1 LAKQGCSVHSIID
14 VTAKTIKN
22 FESLL
27 KLRDDIKKM
36 RDQGQTKLALA
47 IEKRKEVQ
55 THLDQL
61 SQCLKLV
68 LHEVNLQEETNNILL
83 VEMISELEASS
94 PCLHQPLNPEIPQ
107 DEDPLLS
114 ELISLVD
121 DSNPQDSFD
130 TLKEKMKKSLLSCER
145 KLADAVTVVKSLQY
159 QKNSK
164 ISVWL
169 TDPRNQS
176 IPTFDWLEKG
186 FTTYWPSDT
195 SLSPTKRD
203 FLLLSHIVFS
213 IHKRGAKLNKQI
225 TSVVTADVPSDHN
238 LPVTKKFEDTS
249 PSPPSVTTTN
259 PSSVISL
266 NSPIEKFDLNKATL
280 IMTVRRHGTF
290 KGSVHI
296 KLSPS
301 CNSQFIQK
309 LGKICFRTPK
319 QFSNLIEKV
328 SQIVAT
334 LKYFPFHNACSR
346 LNFRPFRACFC
357 LSQRSRTWQTS
368 PMMTCLAYR

>member
-1 LAKQGCSVHSIID
+1 
-14 VTAKTIKN
+14 
-22 FESLL
+22 
-27 KLRDDIKKM
+27 
-36 RDQGQTKLALA
+36 
-47 IEKRKEVQ
+47 
-55 THLDQL
+55 
-61 SQCLKLV
+61 
-68 LHEVNLQEETNNILL
+68 
-83 VEMISELEASS
+83 
-94 PCLHQPLNPEIPQ
+94 
-107 DEDPLLS
+107 
-114 ELISLVD
+114 
-121 DSNPQDSFD
+121 
-130 TLKEKMKKSLLSCER
+130 
-145 KLADAVTVVKSLQY
+145 
-159 QKNSK
+159 
-164 ISVWL
+164 
-169 TDPRNQS
+169 
-176 IPTFDWLEKG
+176 LEKG

-334 LKYFPFHNACSR
+334 LKYFPFHNACCR

>member
-1 LAKQGCSVHSIID
+1 
-14 VTAKTIKN
+14 
-22 FESLL
+22 
-27 KLRDDIKKM
+27 M

-55 THLDQL
+55 THLNQL

-68 LHEVNLQEETNNILL
+68 LHEVNQQEEQNNILL

-94 PCLHQPLNPEIPQ
+94 PCLHQPLDPEIPQ
-107 DEDPLLS
+107 EEDPLLS

-121 DSNPQDSFD
+121 DSNPEDSLD
-130 TLKEKMKKSLLSCER
+130 ILKEKMKKSLLSCES
-145 KLADAVTVVKSLQY
+145 KLADAVAVAKTLQY
-159 QKNSK
+159 QKKST

-195 SLSPTKRD
+195 NLTPTKRD

-213 IHKRGAKLNKQI
+213 IQKRGKKLNKQT
-225 TSVVTADVPSDHN
+225 TSDVAADMPSDHN
-238 LPVTKKFEDTS
+238 PCVTKKFEETS
-249 PSPPSVTTTN
+249 PSPPSVTTTD

-319 QFSNLIEKV
+319 QFSNMIEKV
-328 SQIVAT
+328 SKNRCNI
-334 LKYFPFHNACSR
+334 KIFPI
-346 LNFRPFRACFC
+346 P
-357 LSQRSRTWQTS
+357 
-368 PMMTCLAYR
+368 